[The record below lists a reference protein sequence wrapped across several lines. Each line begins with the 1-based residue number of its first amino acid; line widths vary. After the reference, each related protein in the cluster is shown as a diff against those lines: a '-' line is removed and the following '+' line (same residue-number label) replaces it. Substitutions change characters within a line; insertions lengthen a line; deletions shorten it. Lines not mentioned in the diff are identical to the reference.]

1 MGKIYCEKCRQKC
14 RGDVLRVSSKYFHK
28 DCFKCTKCN
37 KNLEHGG
44 FFMKDGGF
52 YCEDD
57 YQRYFVAK
65 CKVCSENL
73 TGEVVTA
80 LNFSFHRGCFKCNQ
94 CSTTFCPGDR
104 VTVWQEKFYCPR
116 CIDQIYSSET
126 PGDGVSKKNLLQTPL
141 SVTDDEGCVS
151 ASDMASSQC
160 IRERSTEVNQLQ
172 NNYLCISSA
181 GLPQKSKSILR
192 KPVVEKNDLH
202 ASRERGYLST
212 DSGLGERLCESS
224 NLEESNF
231 KHLSIG
237 HSDKEKTNIQEKSHT
252 PSFHLSRH
260 SLSGRVPGS
269 HYGRYLNQSYIQL
282 TDQIPIPNN
291 DRYKRNVSTT
301 TLNNQ
306 SQLKQFHLP
315 DGGKSRFLPPGTK
328 FHTKLFGRSV
338 SSTISPLYSNTST
351 PRPTN
356 TTTITT
362 TNNNDTN
369 HLITSRSLN
378 RPFASSAFNLND
390 NKVKNDQSLPM
401 TTGTRKVTRILSTN
415 IDNDNDDIHTHQHN
429 NNLLTSNS
437 HFYMNGFSRSG
448 PISSSLNEHDS
459 ITLETRKLACLPAGQ
474 LRDKSMPAP
483 IERYDW
489 PAPPAS
495 GVVLAELMRERRQR
509 RREQARLSGTQFSGD
524 IDDLESQE
532 ALSIDYSF
540 DGIPDTT
547 TDNSTGHIGI
557 GQAILREEAENKRRS
572 RSQTYLDPVS
582 ASRTPSASVEPSFKP
597 RYATHQFAS
606 SHRDTVTTTISTGTT
621 TSDHQYNTVRYNT
634 NPPVFNLGSSVKPG
648 YTGGQLSSNNKQL
661 KSTTLPVNYSTASSL
676 LLSSSIS
683 IGNGGIKQPTN
694 RMSYNKSKDATL
706 NGHHQHLD
714 DNGTLLNGNLRLIK
728 PNSQSTTIDSVRIY
742 SPASDNASHITNNTN
757 TAFNTPN
764 GVKYTS
770 STTTTTLPNG
780 HSSHYL
786 QRNLMSLDADD
797 RRLIGSSSSHP
808 SVLFLSSTPS
818 DIFHKKSPP
827 VPKMISYEILRGYKG
842 IYPKGIDRTAV
853 ETHLSD
859 EEFQQVFSLSRTAF
873 YRLPEWKRNDLKRRA
888 QLF

>member
-1 MGKIYCEKCRQKC
+1 
-14 RGDVLRVSSKYFHK
+14 
-28 DCFKCTKCN
+28 
-37 KNLEHGG
+37 
-44 FFMKDGGF
+44 MKDGGF

-80 LNFSFHRGCFKCNQ
+80 LNFSFHRGCFKCNK

-116 CIDQIYSSET
+116 CIDQIYSAET
-126 PGDGVSKKNLLQTPL
+126 SGDGVSKRNLLQTPI

-151 ASDMASSQC
+151 ASDMASSQY
-160 IRERSTEVNQLQ
+160 IRERPTEVNQLQ
-172 NNYLCISSA
+172 NNYPCISSA

-192 KPVVEKNDLH
+192 KPVVDKNDLR
-202 ASRERGYLST
+202 ASKERGYLST

-237 HSDKEKTNIQEKSHT
+237 HSDEEKTNIQGKSHT
-252 PSFHLSRH
+252 PSYHLSRH

-301 TLNNQ
+301 TLNNP
-306 SQLKQFHLP
+306 SQPKQFHLP

-328 FHTKLFGRSV
+328 LHTKLFGHSV
-338 SSTISPLYSNTST
+338 SSTISPLYNNTST
-351 PRPTN
+351 PRPTYTTAFTN
-356 TTTITT
+356 T
-362 TNNNDTN
+362 NDTN
-369 HLITSRSLN
+369 HVITSRSLN

-390 NKVKNDQSLPM
+390 NKVKNDQSLPI

-415 IDNDNDDIHTHQHN
+415 IDNDNDAIHNDQHN

-474 LRDKSMPAP
+474 QRDKSMPAP

-495 GVVLAELMRERRQR
+495 GVVLAELIIHIEIHRIMSSLSQTQLFLRVRERRQR

-532 ALSIDYSF
+532 ALSIDYSY

-547 TDNSTGHIGI
+547 MDNSTGHTGI

-597 RYATHQFAS
+597 RYATHQFAC
-606 SHRDTVTTTISTGTT
+606 
-621 TSDHQYNTVRYNT
+621 
-634 NPPVFNLGSSVKPG
+634 SSVKPG
-648 YTGGQLSSNNKQL
+648 YTGGQLSSNNNQL

-676 LLSSSIS
+676 LLSSSVS
-683 IGNGGIKQPTN
+683 IGNGGIKQPIN
-694 RMSYNKSKDATL
+694 RMPCNKSKGTTL
-706 NGHHQHLD
+706 NGHHHQLD
-714 DNGTLLNGNLRLIK
+714 NNGIK
-728 PNSQSTTIDSVRIY
+728 YTGSTTM
-742 SPASDNASHITNNTN
+742 
-757 TAFNTPN
+757 
-764 GVKYTS
+764 
-770 STTTTTLPNG
+770 TTLPNG

-786 QRNLMSLDADD
+786 QQHNFVSLDADD
-797 RRLIGSSSSHP
+797 RRLIGSSPSHP
-808 SVLFLSSTPS
+808 SVLLLSSTPS

-827 VPKMISYEILRGYKG
+827 VPKMVSYEILRGYKG
-842 IYPKGIDRTAV
+842 IYPKWIDRTAV
-853 ETHLSD
+853 EIETC
-859 EEFQQVFSLSRTAF
+859 VFGV
-873 YRLPEWKRNDLKRRA
+873 
-888 QLF
+888 

>member
-1 MGKIYCEKCRQKC
+1 MSR
-14 RGDVLRVSSKYFHK
+14 DVLRVSSKYFHK

-80 LNFSFHRGCFKCNQ
+80 LNFSFHRGCFKCNK

-116 CIDQIYSSET
+116 CIDQIYSAET
-126 PGDGVSKKNLLQTPL
+126 SGDGVSKSNLLQTPI

-151 ASDMASSQC
+151 ASDMASSQY
-160 IRERSTEVNQLQ
+160 IRERPTEVNQLQ
-172 NNYLCISSA
+172 NNYPCISSA

-192 KPVVEKNDLH
+192 KPVVEKNDLR

-237 HSDKEKTNIQEKSHT
+237 HSDEEKTNIQGKSHT
-252 PSFHLSRH
+252 PSYHLSRH

-301 TLNNQ
+301 TLNNP
-306 SQLKQFHLP
+306 SQPKQFHLP

-328 FHTKLFGRSV
+328 LHTKLFGHSV
-338 SSTISPLYSNTST
+338 SSTISPLYNNTST
-351 PRPTN
+351 PRPTYTTAFTN
-356 TTTITT
+356 T
-362 TNNNDTN
+362 NDTN
-369 HLITSRSLN
+369 HVITSRSLN

-390 NKVKNDQSLPM
+390 NKVKNDQSLPI

-415 IDNDNDDIHTHQHN
+415 IDNDNDAIHNDQHN

-474 LRDKSMPAP
+474 QRDKSMPAP

-532 ALSIDYSF
+532 ALSIDYSY
-540 DGIPDTT
+540 D
-547 TDNSTGHIGI
+547 
-557 GQAILREEAENKRRS
+557 
-572 RSQTYLDPVS
+572 
-582 ASRTPSASVEPSFKP
+582 
-597 RYATHQFAS
+597 
-606 SHRDTVTTTISTGTT
+606 
-621 TSDHQYNTVRYNT
+621 
-634 NPPVFNLGSSVKPG
+634 GSSG
-648 YTGGQLSSNNKQL
+648 Y
-661 KSTTLPVNYSTASSL
+661 
-676 LLSSSIS
+676 
-683 IGNGGIKQPTN
+683 
-694 RMSYNKSKDATL
+694 
-706 NGHHQHLD
+706 
-714 DNGTLLNGNLRLIK
+714 
-728 PNSQSTTIDSVRIY
+728 
-742 SPASDNASHITNNTN
+742 
-757 TAFNTPN
+757 
-764 GVKYTS
+764 
-770 STTTTTLPNG
+770 
-780 HSSHYL
+780 
-786 QRNLMSLDADD
+786 
-797 RRLIGSSSSHP
+797 
-808 SVLFLSSTPS
+808 
-818 DIFHKKSPP
+818 
-827 VPKMISYEILRGYKG
+827 
-842 IYPKGIDRTAV
+842 
-853 ETHLSD
+853 
-859 EEFQQVFSLSRTAF
+859 
-873 YRLPEWKRNDLKRRA
+873 NDG
-888 QLF
+888 